1 MFVDCSFWEAAF
13 EQFLVAQLAEAD
25 GAHDLAHVERV
36 VTAAK
41 KLAQAEGADLAVVIP
56 AAWLHDCVTVAK
68 DSPER
73 HLASRLAADTAVS
86 HLSQLNYPAQ
96 HYEAIH
102 HAIAAHSFT
111 AQITPETLEAKVVQ
125 DADRLD
131 AIGAIG
137 IARCL
142 IVGGEL
148 KRPLYHPHEPLPH
161 TRQADDRLYTID
173 HFYTKLF
180 KLVGTMQTAAG
191 RTEAEH
197 RTEFMKIYLQQLES
211 EITPSQ

>member
-1 MFVDCSFWEAAF
+1 
-13 EQFLVAQLAEAD
+13 
-25 GAHDLAHVERV
+25 
-36 VTAAK
+36 
-41 KLAQAEGADLAVVIP
+41 
-56 AAWLHDCVTVAK
+56 
-68 DSPER
+68 
-73 HLASRLAADTAVS
+73 
-86 HLSQLNYPAQ
+86 
-96 HYEAIH
+96 
-102 HAIAAHSFT
+102 
-111 AQITPETLEAKVVQ
+111 
-125 DADRLD
+125 
-131 AIGAIG
+131 
-137 IARCL
+137 
-142 IVGGEL
+142 VGGEL